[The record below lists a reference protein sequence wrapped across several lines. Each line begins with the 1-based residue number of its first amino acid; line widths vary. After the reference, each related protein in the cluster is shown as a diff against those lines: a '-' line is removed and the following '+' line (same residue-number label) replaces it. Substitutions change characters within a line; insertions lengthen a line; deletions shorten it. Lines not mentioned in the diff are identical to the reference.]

1 MKSSDVKLKNKNS
14 IVSVQKALKQLERL
28 NELSKEMPLAAED
41 WIGEW
46 QILIAI
52 ILSARTRDEITIPV
66 AEKLFKQY
74 RYTEELAQAKIS
86 EVRKIIRP
94 VNFYKNKS
102 KYIIDCAKQLTK
114 KYSGNVPHDEKLLLE
129 LSGVG
134 RKTMNVFLAEI
145 GKEAIGV
152 DTHVGYISQKL
163 GWVDSS
169 NPEKIEQ
176 DLKKLFP
183 KEHWRK
189 INSCLVRFGKTY
201 TSRKQKNK
209 ILEEVKE
216 IN

>member
-1 MKSSDVKLKNKNS
+1 MNPSEVKSKTQEEV
-14 IVSVQKALKQLERL
+14 VSARQALKQLDK
-28 NELSKEMPLAAED
+28 LSKLSQEMPLAAED
-41 WIGEW
+41 WDSEW

-66 AEKLFKQY
+66 AKKLFNKY
-74 RYTEELAQAKIS
+74 RYTEELARAKIS
-86 EVRKIIRP
+86 EVQKIIHP

-102 KYIIDCAKQLTK
+102 KHVVDCAKQLTK

-134 RKTMNVFLAEI
+134 RKTMNVFLAEV

-152 DTHVGYISQKL
+152 DTHVAHISKEL
-163 GWVDSS
+163 CWTKNS

-176 DLKKLFP
+176 DLKSLFP
-183 KEHWRK
+183 KKHWRK
-189 INSCLVRFGKTY
+189 INSCLVKFGKTH

-209 ILEEVKE
+209 ILEDITQIK
-216 IN
+216 

>member
-1 MKSSDVKLKNKNS
+1 MNSQTKMDKQVKLNKLQRA
-14 IVSVQKALKQLERL
+14 IKQLQ
-28 NELSKEMPLAAED
+28 ELEKLSNEMPLAAED
-41 WIGEW
+41 WLDEW

-66 AEKLFKQY
+66 AKELFKKY
-74 RYTEELAQAKIS
+74 RYTEQLAKAKIS
-86 EVRKIIRP
+86 DVQEIIRP

-102 KYIIDCAKQLTK
+102 RYIIDCAKQLTE
-114 KYSGNVPHDEKLLLE
+114 KYSGKVPHDEKSLLQ

-145 GKEAIGV
+145 GKNAIGV
-152 DTHVGYISQKL
+152 DTHVSYISQKL
-163 GWVDSS
+163 GWTKNS

-183 KEHWRK
+183 EKHWRK

-209 ILEEVKE
+209 ILECIKQ

>member
-1 MKSSDVKLKNKNS
+1 MKSSDVKLKNKNL
-14 IVSVQKALKQLERL
+14 IVSVQQALRQLEKL
-28 NELSKEMPLAAED
+28 NKLSQEMPLAAENWRD
-41 WIGEW
+41 EW
-46 QILIAI
+46 QTLIAI
-52 ILSARTRDEITIPV
+52 ILSARTRDEITIPA
-66 AEKLFKQY
+66 AENLFKQY
-74 RYTEELAQAKIS
+74 RYTEELARAKIS
-86 EVRKIIRP
+86 EVQKIIRP

-134 RKTMNVFLAEI
+134 RKTMNVFLTEI

-163 GWVDSS
+163 GWTKNS

-176 DLKKLFP
+176 DLKQLFP
-183 KEHWRK
+183 KKYWRK

-209 ILEEVKE
+209 ILEGIKE
-216 IN
+216 IK

>member
-1 MKSSDVKLKNKNS
+1 MNHIKPKPKNKNS
-14 IVSVQKALKQLERL
+14 SISIQKALKQLEKL
-28 NELSKEMPLAAED
+28 EELSKEMPLAAED
-41 WIGEW
+41 WMSEW

-66 AEKLFKQY
+66 AEKLFKKY
-74 RYTEELAQAKIS
+74 RYTEQLARAKIS
-86 EVRKIIRP
+86 EVQKIIRP

-102 KYIIDCAKQLTK
+102 KHIIDCAKQLTK

-152 DTHVGYISQKL
+152 DTHVAYISQKL
-163 GWVDSS
+163 NWTKDS

-209 ILEEVKE
+209 ILENINE
-216 IN
+216 IG